1 MSEKNDH
8 SLENLTGKL
17 ILSWVAEVPEGYKV
31 VACDD
36 STHTMVVVPLTS
48 ERDLAIG

>member
-8 SLENLTGKL
+8 PLNDPSGKL
-17 ILSWVAEVPEGYKV
+17 VLSWNAAVPEGYRV

-36 STHTMVVVPLTS
+36 STHTMVVVPTKP
-48 ERDLAIG
+48 EPKIG